1 MEGKAFYKMFFS
13 LYIALVLQNIITL
26 GVGLADNIMLGAY
39 KEAALSGVT
48 AVNQIQFIF
57 QQLIMALGD
66 GLVIFCSRYWGKH
79 MVGPMKKVIVA
90 SMHFALLIAVA
101 LFGIITLFPRQV
113 MGCFTTD
120 ASIIAEG
127 VGYMGVIRF
136 TYIFF
141 AAAQILLAAVRSMEI
156 VRIAFYLSILTLFIN
171 CGMNY
176 ILIFGRFGLPELGAV
191 GAAIGTLAARVAE
204 CAVLLFYIVKKEKAL
219 NLRFQDYLKT
229 DLAVVKEYM
238 RVSLPILLL
247 ASLWGFNVAAQTAI
261 LGHMAAAAIAANS
274 VASNLFL
281 LAKSAGAGAAS
292 ASTVIIGKTIGTGD
306 LALAREYAVRL
317 QKMFVAIGVAAG
329 LFLFVIRVPVLGL
342 YRLSPETTELANAF
356 LIVLSVVCVGMSYQ
370 MPTNAGIIKGGGD
383 TAYAVKLDLI
393 SIWGIVLP
401 VSFAA
406 AFFLKLSPVAVVCC
420 LNADQ
425 IFKCVPVFIKVNYG
439 SWMKKLAADG

>member
-1 MEGKAFYKMFFS
+1 MESKAFYKMFFS

-26 GVGLADNIMLGAY
+26 GVSLADNMMLGSY

-48 AVNQIQFIF
+48 AVNQVQFIF

-79 MVGPMKKVIVA
+79 MVEPMKKVIVA
-90 SMHFALLIAVA
+90 SMHFALLIAAV
-101 LFGIITLFPRQV
+101 LFGAITFFPSQV
-113 MGCFTTD
+113 MSCFTTD
-120 ASIIAEG
+120 AGIIAEG

-141 AAAQILLAAVRSMEI
+141 AVTHILLAAVRSMEI
-156 VRIAFYLSILTLFIN
+156 VKIAFYLSILTLFIN

-176 ILIFGRFGLPELGAV
+176 ILIFGHFGFPELGAV

-204 CAVLLFYIVKKEKAL
+204 CAVLLLYIVKKEKIL
-219 NLRFQDYLKT
+219 NIRLQDYLRV
-229 DLAVVKEYM
+229 DLTVVKEYL

-281 LAKSAGAGAAS
+281 LAKSAGTGAAS
-292 ASTVIIGKTIGTGD
+292 ASTVIIGKTIGAGD
-306 LALAREYAVRL
+306 LALAKEYAVRL

-329 LFLFVIRVPVLGL
+329 LFLFFIRVPVLGL
-342 YRLSPETTELANAF
+342 YRLSSETTELANAF

-401 VSFAA
+401 ASFAA
-406 AFFLKLSPVAVVCC
+406 AFLLKFSPVAVVCC

-439 SWMKKLAADG
+439 HWMKKLTAEG